1 MSVAFAPAAKQPRF
15 AKVLLIGNA
24 GKGKTQA
31 ALSFPNPVVIDTEG
45 GTGWFADKFTFNV
58 AHTKSVKEVK
68 KLLDDVQRGAVKC
81 ETIIIDSLTSL
92 HNTLLSA
99 GGQHT
104 KDGALSMREWGVLKK
119 EERMLMDR
127 LYLLP
132 FHVVCTGWLKE
143 EYAKPGETVA
153 GKTVGQNDLVKV
165 GETIDFDKKALHAFD
180 FIFKMDTTED
190 KKFMATCLK
199 ARGDRFKFGQRIA
212 NFAWSSISP
221 FFDNSDAVATQMEGQ
236 DEAEAAAT
244 DVDLFNPEGQ
254 RPQTTASANPEREKL
269 LALLRDPRILDSE
282 KDQAI
287 FEVTGSS
294 ERSSITAEFRSAV
307 IAKLEAALQRASEE
321 IPW

>member
-1 MSVAFAPAAKQPRF
+1 MALAFAPASKQPRF

-31 ALSFPNPVVIDTEG
+31 ALSFPSPVVIDTEG
-45 GTGWFADKFTFNV
+45 GTGWFADKFAFNV

-143 EYAKPGETVA
+143 EYAKPGDTVG
-153 GKTVGQNDLVKV
+153 GKTVGQNDLVKI

-180 FIFKMDTTED
+180 FIFKMDTAED
-190 KKFMATCLK
+190 KTFFATCVK

-212 NFAWSSISP
+212 NFSWSAIEG
-221 FFDNSDAVATQMEGQ
+221 FFDTAESADMEGQ
-236 DEAEAAAT
+236 NEGDAAAT
-244 DVDLFNPEGQ
+244 DVDLFDPAAQQQPTRQKNPVK
-254 RPQTTASANPEREKL
+254 ERLKEL
-269 LALLRDPRILDSE
+269 LLDERLTPSERDA
-282 KDQAI
+282 AI
-287 FEVTGSS
+287 YEVTGSS
-294 ERSSITAEFRSAV
+294 EVSSIASEDLAQQV
-307 IAKLEAALQRASEE
+307 IAKLEKMLQLATDVE
-321 IPW
+321 IPF